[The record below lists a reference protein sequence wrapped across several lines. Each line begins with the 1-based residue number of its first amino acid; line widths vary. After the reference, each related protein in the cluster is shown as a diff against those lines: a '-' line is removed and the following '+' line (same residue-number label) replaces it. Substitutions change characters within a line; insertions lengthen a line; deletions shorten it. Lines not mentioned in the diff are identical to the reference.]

1 MEQSGDTRFAARG
14 VVAIDEVSE
23 RIERQMLGEGHPER
37 QAAWL
42 DRQPP
47 ARLVKREPEDG
58 AVQRVYREAERAPT
72 PAAREGLAE
81 DGDVGVVV
89 AKETHVER
97 LDRSPHERGDGSGRC
112 GLPARMH
119 TL

>member
-1 MEQSGDTRFAARG
+1 MEQSGDAWFAARG

-23 RIERQMLGEGHPER
+23 RIERQMLGERHPER

-42 DRQPP
+42 DWQPP

-58 AVQRVYREAERAPT
+58 AIQRVHRQAERPPT
-72 PAAREGLAE
+72 PAACEGLAE

-89 AKETHVER
+89 AKEAYVER
-97 LDRSPHERGDGSGRC
+97 LDRSPHERGDGSGCC